1 MFWSVKENL
10 GEFVENLLRA
20 LWNIGERLG
29 AFGSVWER
37 LGVFGLGA
45 FGRVYESLGAF
56 GNKISGLNLIE
67 LCPGA

>member
-29 AFGSVWER
+29 AFESVWER
-37 LGVFGLGA
+37 LVVFGSVW
-45 FGRVYESLGAF
+45 FGSTWES
-56 GNKISGLNLIE
+56 I
-67 LCPGA
+67 

>member
-29 AFGSVWER
+29 AFGSVWECLVWEH
-37 LGVFGLGA
+37 LGEFMRVLELLGEFGS
-45 FGRVYESLGAF
+45 VWE
-56 GNKISGLNLIE
+56 K
-67 LCPGA
+67 